1 MAKKYTIVGIDE
13 AGRGPLAGPVVAASV
28 LIDEK
33 YLPYGI
39 NDSKKISEKNRETFY
54 TEILE
59 KSLKTVQ
66 KIHNKSFQNPF
77 KFDSKWRK
85 SSQGVPQRGDEKR
98 K

>member
-1 MAKKYTIVGIDE
+1 MIKKYTIVGIDE

-59 KSLKTVQ
+59 KSLKYGIGIINSDIID
-66 KIHNKSFQNPF
+66 KINIHKATLQAMKKSYQEINC
-77 KFDSKWRK
+77 
-85 SSQGVPQRGDEKR
+85 VN
-98 K
+98 